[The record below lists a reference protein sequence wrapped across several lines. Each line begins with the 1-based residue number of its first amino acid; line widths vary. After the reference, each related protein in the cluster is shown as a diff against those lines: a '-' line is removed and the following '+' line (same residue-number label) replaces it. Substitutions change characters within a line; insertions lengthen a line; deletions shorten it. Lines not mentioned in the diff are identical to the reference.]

1 MSPTPLKTAKSL
13 ALAAATSV
21 TLGGCALLS
30 PAPTLPPAVDVPSG
44 HSLFMSADAEG
55 STIRVCRAQ
64 GNACAWS
71 AQEIDATLRDGRG
84 TSIGRVYGMPMTWEA
99 ADGSIVT
106 GHVVAAAPA
115 EGNDGVFQLIRANP
129 ATGQGAMR
137 NVSFIQRTAFAGS
150 GSNALSAECTAAR
163 VGETQ
168 RTPYRASFRFFKP
181 RSTAIRG
188 Q

>member
-1 MSPTPLKTAKSL
+1 MTPTPRKTAKSL

-44 HSLFMSADAEG
+44 HSVFMRADAEG

-64 GNACAWS
+64 GNGFAWS
-71 AQEIDATLRDGRG
+71 APEIEATLRDARG
-84 TSIGRVYGMPMTWEA
+84 TSVGRVYGMPMTWEA
-99 ADGSIVT
+99 ADGSVVT
-106 GHVVAAAPA
+106 GRVVASAPA
-115 EGNDGVFQLIRANP
+115 EGSDAVFQLIRANP

-137 NVSFIQRTAFAGS
+137 NVSFIQRTAFAGA
-150 GSNALSAECTAAR
+150 GSNAAADDCSVAR
-163 VGETQ
+163 VGETL

-181 RSTAIRG
+181 TTNAV
-188 Q
+188 QAK

>member
-1 MSPTPLKTAKSL
+1 MTPTPRKTAKSL

-44 HSLFMSADAEG
+44 HGLFMTADAEG

-64 GNACAWS
+64 GNAFAWS
-71 AQEIDATLRDGRG
+71 TPEIEATLRNARG
-84 TSIGRVYGMPMTWEA
+84 ASVGRVYGMPMTWEA

-106 GHVVAAAPA
+106 GQVVASAPA
-115 EGNDGVFQLIRANP
+115 EGNDAVFQLIRANP
-129 ATGQGAMR
+129 ATGMGAMR

-150 GSNALSAECTAAR
+150 SGNAVSAECTAAR
-163 VGETQ
+163 VGEAQ
-168 RTPYRASFRFFKP
+168 RTPYRARFRFFKP
-181 RSTAIRG
+181 ATDAVRP